1 MIAAS
6 LDQSSRE
13 QRKKEPMA
21 DVKDSQ
27 PSTLED
33 TARKV
38 AEEPTLE
45 ELRKTTLEERR
56 VEYRAQ
62 LARLRED
69 GDRMRAAENWE
80 AVVKL
85 EQLYSQ
91 LLGVPDDLP
100 NLIDTPTGDEVE
112 GMRAVCKAWVNGH
125 AWTREAA
132 KDLRE
137 AEAGRDKLCEEH
149 NFGDAYQYIEALS
162 ACDAHVTM
170 CQERLAA
177 TALVLRAGFAEAVPK
192 KRVDVAPT
200 QEE

>member
-1 MIAAS
+1 
-6 LDQSSRE
+6 
-13 QRKKEPMA
+13 MA

-33 TARKV
+33 IARKV
-38 AEEPTLE
+38 AEDPTLE
-45 ELRKTTLEERR
+45 ELRKATLEERR

-62 LARLRED
+62 LVRLRED

-100 NLIDTPTGDEVE
+100 NLIDTPTDDDIE
-112 GMRAVCKAWVNGH
+112 GMLAVCKAWVNGH

-132 KDLRE
+132 KDLRKAE
-137 AEAGRDKLCEEH
+137 AERDKLCEEH
-149 NFGDAYQYIEALS
+149 NFGDAYQYIEAFS
-162 ACDAHVTM
+162 VCDAHVTM

-177 TALVLRAGFAEAVPK
+177 TVLVLRAGFAEAVPK